1 MITDLFIRRPVLS
14 VVLSLLIVLFGL
26 RSIFS
31 LSVREYPFLQ
41 NAVVT
46 VTTTYVGA
54 NPELVA
60 GFISTP
66 LENVIAQANGIDYI
80 DSTSMQNQSMI
91 HATLRLDYD
100 PNKALT
106 EINSKVNSVVNQL
119 PVGSQQPLIS
129 IAMGDT
135 TDAMYIGFYSEQLSS
150 NQITDYLIRIVQPK
164 LQAVPGVQMAEILGK
179 RQFSMRIWL
188 DPQKL
193 YAYALS
199 PADIANALS
208 NNALISAIGRTDGNM
223 MTINLNANTGLHA
236 VEDYKNMIIDAPQ
249 GVAIRL
255 KDVARI
261 TLGSENYDSSVK
273 FDSTE
278 AVYVGIQVAPSA
290 NFLSVVK
297 KANKVF
303 VELEKKL
310 PIGLNAKVVYDAT
323 KFVNSSI
330 HEVEFALIDALLI
343 ITLMVFLFLANIRS
357 VLIPVIAIPL
367 SLIGA
372 FFIMFLLGY
381 SINLLTLLALVLAI
395 GLVVDDA
402 IIVLENIQRH
412 REEGLSPLE
421 AALLGARELANPI
434 IAISIVLIAVYIP
447 IGFMGGLTGTLFS
460 EFAFTLAGAV
470 AVSAIVALTLSPMMC
485 ATFIKTTQKNDFSM
499 WVDSQFDALKKIYQK
514 RLSQSL
520 NAPEVSIVFLV
531 VVLMSIAFLYNTS
544 HSELAP
550 QEDHGILVSLLK
562 TQPNAT
568 LRQTQLY
575 TGEVYRI
582 FSQFP
587 ETEHVFQL
595 DGVNGINTSIGG
607 MVLKPWDERRLAA
620 SKIQGELQKKLSD
633 MAGAQ
638 TVVFQPASLPGGGG
652 GLPIQLVIG
661 TTESYRSLDAVVQN
675 IFKKAKNSGAFAF
688 IDSDLKIDQ
697 LQVSVNF
704 DREKIA
710 QLGLNLKT
718 ISDTLAVGL
727 GGNYINQFSLGGR
740 AYKVIPQMQR
750 SERLNAEQLLNYNF
764 ITPSG
769 QALSLASIASIEK
782 TVVPE
787 ALHRFQQLNSATI
800 SAVPF
805 PGVTLGES
813 LKTLETIVK
822 EELPS
827 GYSIDYAGQS
837 RQYKTENNAL
847 LVTFVFSLLII
858 FLCLSALFESFRDP
872 LVILSSVPLS
882 IYGALIF
889 INLGIGGASL
899 NIYTIVGLVTLI
911 GLISKHGILIVQFA
925 NELQKKGH
933 VKREAIEMAASIRL
947 RPILMTSV
955 AMVLGVIPLIT
966 ATGAGAMSR
975 FNIGLVIAT
984 GISIGTVLTLF
995 VLPAVYLLLTKNYQ
1009 HTQHK

>member
-14 VVLSLLIVLFGL
+14 AVLSLLIVLFGL

-91 HATLRLDYD
+91 NATLRLDYD

-106 EINSKVNSVVNQL
+106 EINSKVNSVINQL
-119 PVGSQQPLIS
+119 PIGSQQPVIS
-129 IAMGDT
+129 IAIGDS

-150 NQITDYLIRIVQPK
+150 NQITDYLIRIIQPK
-164 LQAVPGVQMAEILGK
+164 LQAVPGVQTAEILGE

-199 PADIANALS
+199 TADITHALS

-223 MTINLNANTGLHA
+223 MTINLNANTSLHA
-236 VEDYKNMIIDAPQ
+236 VEDYKNMIIQ
-249 GVAIRL
+249 VRNGVAIRL
-255 KDVARI
+255 QDVARI
-261 TLGSENYDSSVK
+261 TLGSEDYDSSVK
-273 FDSTE
+273 FDSRD
-278 AVYVGIQVAPSA
+278 AVYVGIKVAPSA

-297 KANKVF
+297 KVNDVF
-303 VELEKKL
+303 IELQKTL
-310 PIGLNAKVVYDAT
+310 PIGLNSKVVYDAT

-330 HEVEFALIDALLI
+330 HEVQFALIDALLI
-343 ITLMVFLFLANIRS
+343 ITVMVFLFLANLRS

-372 FFIMFLLGY
+372 FFVMFLLGY

-412 REEGLSPLE
+412 REEGLSSLD

-434 IAISIVLIAVYIP
+434 IAISVVLIAVYIP

-470 AVSAIVALTLSPMMC
+470 AVSAVVALTLSPMMC
-485 ATFIKTTQKNDFSM
+485 ATFIKKVEKNNFSM
-499 WVDSQFDALKKIYQK
+499 WVDGQFESLKKSYQK

-520 NAPEVSIVFLV
+520 NTPTVSVVFLGIVFV
-531 VVLMSIAFLYNTS
+531 SIAFLYNTA

-550 QEDHGILVSLLK
+550 QEDHGILLSLLK
-562 TQPNAT
+562 TQPNST

-575 TGEVYRI
+575 TDEAYRI
-582 FSQFP
+582 FSKFP
-587 ETEHVFQL
+587 ETDHVFQL
-595 DGVNGINTSIGG
+595 DGENGLNTSIGG
-607 MVLKPWDERRLAA
+607 MVLKPWNERRRGA
-620 SKIQGELQKKLSD
+620 STIQDELHKKLSHI
-633 MAGAQ
+633 AGAQ

-661 TTESYRSLDAVVQN
+661 TTESYESLDAVVQN

-688 IDSDLKIDQ
+688 LDTDLKIDK

-710 QLGLNLKT
+710 QMGLNLKT
-718 ISDTLAVGL
+718 ISDTLAFGL

-740 AYKVIPQMQR
+740 AYKVIPQIQR
-750 SERLNAEQLLNYNF
+750 ADRLNAEQLLDYNF
-764 ITPSG
+764 INPSG
-769 QALSLASIASIEK
+769 HALSLSSIASIEK

-805 PGVTLGES
+805 PGLTLGES
-813 LKTLETIVK
+813 LKTLETIAK

-847 LVTFVFSLLII
+847 LITFMFSLIVI
-858 FLCLSALFESFRDP
+858 FLCLAALFESFRDP

-933 VKREAIEMAASIRL
+933 AKREAIEMAASIRL

-966 ATGAGAMSR
+966 ASGAGAMSR
-975 FNIGLVIAT
+975 FNIGLVIAS

-995 VLPAVYLLLTKNYQ
+995 VLPAIYLLLAKNHLY
-1009 HTQHK
+1009 TLHK